1 MDSSWS
7 SLWANV
13 RIASRVVG
21 ELRALVYDG
30 DPEIPVVECVFALRH
45 GTHCAAR
52 SVESGRATG
61 RVGARRRQD
70 RDNSICAKGL
80 LGQQKAHPCLRGIPS
95 QRAGW

>member
-1 MDSSWS
+1 MDSSLS
-7 SLWANV
+7 SRKCSVAS
-13 RIASRVVG
+13 ASRVVR
-21 ELRALVYDG
+21 ERVLVYDG
-30 DPEIPVVECVFALRH
+30 DTESPVGVFALRH

-52 SVESGRATG
+52 SVKSGRATG